1 MEHTSREPVIVVEHL
16 LAAYGENVILRDV
29 SFRVPRGELL
39 AIVGGSGCGKSTL
52 LKYMIGLYR
61 TRQGRV
67 VINGVDIMS
76 VSEESLNRER
86 LGIGVL
92 FQSDALIGSMTLAE
106 NISLPLKEHTDLDPE
121 FISRIVK
128 MKLGMVH
135 LAGYENHQP
144 SELSGGMKKRAGF
157 ARAMAMDPT
166 ILFFD
171 EPSAGLDPVTAAD
184 LYELI
189 QRMNRD
195 MRATIIIVTHD
206 LNLVFA
212 VADRVIMLDGEEQG
226 IIAEGS
232 PLELRECEDDHRVY
246 DFFNR
251 RKTRHP

>member
-1 MEHTSREPVIVVEHL
+1 MEHTNREPAIVVEHL

-29 SFRVPRGELL
+29 SFRVARGELL

-76 VSEESLNRER
+76 ADEDILNQQR

-106 NISLPLKEHTDLDPE
+106 NISLPLKEHTDLEPE

-171 EPSAGLDPVTAAD
+171 EPSAGLDPVTAAE

-232 PLELRECEDDHRVY
+232 PLALRECEDDHRVY

>member
-29 SFRVPRGELL
+29 SFRVTRGELL

-67 VINGVDIMS
+67 EINGVDIMS
-76 VSEESLNRER
+76 VSEESLNRQR

-106 NISLPLKEHTDLDPE
+106 NISLPLKEHTDLEPE

-135 LAGYENHQP
+135 LAGYENHHP

-171 EPSAGLDPVTAAD
+171 EPSAGLDPVTAAE

-232 PLELRECEDDHRVY
+232 PLALRECEDDHRVY

>member
-1 MEHTSREPVIVVEHL
+1 MEYISQESAIVVENL

-29 SFRVPRGELL
+29 SFRVARGELL

-61 TRQGRV
+61 TRRGRV

-76 VSEESLNRER
+76 ADEDILNQQR

-106 NISLPLKEHTDLDPE
+106 NISLPLKEHTDLEPE
-121 FISRIVK
+121 FISQIVK

-171 EPSAGLDPVTAAD
+171 EPSAGLDPVTAAE

-212 VADRVIMLDGEEQG
+212 VADRVIMLDGAKQG

-232 PLELRECEDDHRVY
+232 PLALRECEDDHRVY

>member
-1 MEHTSREPVIVVEHL
+1 
-16 LAAYGENVILRDV
+16 
-29 SFRVPRGELL
+29 
-39 AIVGGSGCGKSTL
+39 
-52 LKYMIGLYR
+52 
-61 TRQGRV
+61 
-67 VINGVDIMS
+67 
-76 VSEESLNRER
+76 
-86 LGIGVL
+86 
-92 FQSDALIGSMTLAE
+92 MTLAE
-106 NISLPLKEHTDLDPE
+106 NISLPLKEHTDLEPE

-171 EPSAGLDPVTAAD
+171 EPSAGLDPVTAAE

-232 PLELRECEDDHRVY
+232 PLALRECEDDHRVY

>member
-1 MEHTSREPVIVVEHL
+1 MEHTNREPVIVVEHL

-29 SFRVPRGELL
+29 SFRVARGELL

-76 VSEESLNRER
+76 VSEESLNRQR

-106 NISLPLKEHTDLDPE
+106 NISLPLKEHTDLEPE

-171 EPSAGLDPVTAAD
+171 EPSAGLDPVTAAE

-232 PLELRECEDDHRVY
+232 PLALREWEDDHRVY

>member
-1 MEHTSREPVIVVEHL
+1 
-16 LAAYGENVILRDV
+16 
-29 SFRVPRGELL
+29 
-39 AIVGGSGCGKSTL
+39 
-52 LKYMIGLYR
+52 
-61 TRQGRV
+61 
-67 VINGVDIMS
+67 
-76 VSEESLNRER
+76 
-86 LGIGVL
+86 
-92 FQSDALIGSMTLAE
+92 
-106 NISLPLKEHTDLDPE
+106 
-121 FISRIVK
+121 
-128 MKLGMVH
+128 
-135 LAGYENHQP
+135 
-144 SELSGGMKKRAGF
+144 MKKRAGF

-232 PLELRECEDDHRVY
+232 PPALRECEDDHRVY